1 MIKLNDGSFS
11 EKDLYQQLWDGRNFE
26 LSHFWQ
32 RSIFLTSI
40 FVVLLA
46 GYGKIIFSMYF
57 PEKEIESIVESFAAQ
72 HFIAWG
78 ITLLSLVFSMLWI
91 MMSKG
96 SKLWYERYEYSI
108 NLLFEKSSILNNVSE
123 TLPRHGN
130 LEYPPNEIYSDSL
143 FSTYAGG
150 YSVSKVNITIGIISM
165 FVFSLL
171 NAFHFASFLKIKFDN
186 LDNYQCALFSI
197 TEIVILW
204 GFLFI
209 FLRFLCK
216 SGESK

>member
-1 MIKLNDGSFS
+1 MNLDGDKFS
-11 EKDLYQQLWDGRNFE
+11 EKDLYQQLWEGRNFE

-32 RSIFLTSI
+32 RSIFLATI
-40 FVVLLA
+40 FVILITA
-46 GYGKIIFSMYF
+46 YGKIIFSMYF
-57 PEKEIESIVESFAAQ
+57 PEKEIELLPESLETQ

-78 ITLLSLVFSMLWI
+78 ITLLCLAFSMLWI

-108 NLLFEKSSILNNVSE
+108 NLLFEKSFLLDNSSE
-123 TLPRHGN
+123 NLPRHGN

-197 TEIVILW
+197 AEIVILW